1 MLNSIFY
8 AIKQSFLQVYRNR
21 SMSIASLFSITAM
34 LLILGLFFVAAVNI
48 DLAIEAAKNDY
59 ETVQIFIEDEI
70 TLEQTNEM
78 MNTFEKMPE
87 VVETSYVS
95 KEEAMDQLRLDWGND
110 GEMLN
115 SLSSNPL
122 PNAIVVQVGELQD
135 ADALVE
141 HARNISGVES
151 VMYYKDTVEKLVKV
165 TDSMQMGALIVMIF
179 LVIVSVVVVSNT
191 IKLTVLAREKEIE
204 IMKYVGAT
212 NWFIRG
218 PFLIE
223 GILIG
228 LLSAL
233 VSSGLIALIYDKIV
247 ELAGENVLLI
257 LRMQMVS
264 VEFLTFN
271 LIWIFIALGVSIG
284 ASGSIISMR
293 RFLDT

>member
-59 ETVQIFIEDEI
+59 ETVQIFLEDET

-87 VVETSYVS
+87 VVETSYMS

-165 TDSMQMGALIVMIF
+165 TDSIQMGALIVMIF

>member
-1 MLNSIFY
+1 
-8 AIKQSFLQVYRNR
+8 
-21 SMSIASLFSITAM
+21 MSIASLFSITAM

>member
-59 ETVQIFIEDEI
+59 ETVQIFLEDET

-87 VVETSYVS
+87 VVETSYMS